1 MLVYLLFNE
10 AGINEQG
17 HQKAQ
22 CHKQDYEKDSEPQVI
37 GLLEGLR
44 GCLVLNEAVAFLWLG
59 QQRIADHFKNLWSLE
74 QTIEVFAIDHC
85 LWVKYDVLLVRL
97 IGYPVEHVL
106 LIKRV

>member
-1 MLVYLLFNE
+1 LW
-10 AGINEQG
+10 
-17 HQKAQ
+17 
-22 CHKQDYEKDSEPQVI
+22 
-37 GLLEGLR
+37 

-59 QQRIADHFKNLWSLE
+59 QQRITDHLKNLWSLE
-74 QTIEVFAIDHC
+74 QAIEILPIDHS